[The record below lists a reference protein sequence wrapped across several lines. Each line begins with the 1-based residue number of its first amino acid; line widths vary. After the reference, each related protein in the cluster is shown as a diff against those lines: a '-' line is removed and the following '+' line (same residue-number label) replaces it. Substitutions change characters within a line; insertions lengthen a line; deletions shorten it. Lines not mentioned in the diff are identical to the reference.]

1 MYRDRK
7 GLCRNTGLG
16 SEKSILPSACT
27 ECAFPPGKI
36 SASLPAASLHLYWGC
51 LGPSLALL
59 QTWKGTL
66 AKAFCLLLCLQSWT
80 PWCPPPH
87 PPLLLTLPILFP
99 SFGTAGT
106 ISVFVLADSFFQHTP
121 EMGFV
126 PSGPNSIM
134 FCQNLVLKITAS
146 ENYQSAQSS
155 RKTQLSSQEGSLS
168 FPFSSKYLKCFTL
181 SKWI

>member
-1 MYRDRK
+1 MSKYWARIRKIHLALSLYRVCFPTRQDKRITACS
-7 GLCRNTGLG
+7 LP
-16 SEKSILPSACT
+16 SSILRLPWPQPGSAADLKGDFGQGFLFAALSPVMNT
-27 ECAFPPGKI
+27 MMPTPP
-36 SASLPAASLHLYWGC
+36 
-51 LGPSLALL
+51 
-59 QTWKGTL
+59 
-66 AKAFCLLLCLQSWT
+66 
-80 PWCPPPH
+80 

-181 SKWI
+181 SK